1 MMKPCIV
8 IGVTG
13 GIAAYKSLQL
23 VSNLIK
29 KGYEVHVIMTK
40 NATEFVTPLSF
51 ETISHN
57 RVSVDTFD
65 RNFEYD
71 VQHISLAQK
80 ADCFVVAPASAN
92 FIAKAAHGLADDMLT
107 TTFLAAE
114 CPKIICPAMNTHM
127 LENPITQDNIKTC
140 QKYGMMFVDSETG
153 VLACKDV
160 GKGRLAD
167 VAEMEEAIEC
177 ALVKNKFLAGKKLLV
192 SAGATVE
199 HVDPVRTLSN
209 PSTGKMGLAVAK
221 VAKRLGAE
229 VTLVC
234 NTKEFIPKTI
244 DHVIPF
250 TSASSLEEIVLSHF
264 DEMDIVVMA
273 AAVSDY
279 TPAVVYDQKVK
290 KSDDDLFI
298 PLKRTTDIL
307 KECGKRKKH
316 QLLCGFAM
324 ETENLESYATE
335 KLIKKNLDLIA
346 ANNLF
351 VKGAGFATDTNVMT
365 LISPKGIVR
374 LPLMSKEQ
382 TALEILKKLT
392 GETYASN
399 N

>member
-1 MMKPCIV
+1 MKPCIV

-13 GIAAYKSLQL
+13 GIAAYKALQL
-23 VSNLIK
+23 VSNLNK
-29 KGYEVHVIMTK
+29 KGYEVHVIMSK

-107 TTFLAAE
+107 TTFLAAD

-127 LENPITQDNIKTC
+127 LENPITQDNISLCK
-140 QKYGMMFVDSETG
+140 KYGMMFVDSESG
-153 VLACKDV
+153 ILACQDV

-167 VAEMEEAIEC
+167 VAEIEEAIEC
-177 ALVKNKFLAGKKLLV
+177 ALVKEKFLKGKKVLV

-229 VTLVC
+229 VTLVY

-244 DHVIPF
+244 DHAIPF
-250 TSASSLEEIVLSHF
+250 TSAKSLEEIVLNHL

-290 KSDDDLFI
+290 KNDDDLFI
-298 PLKRTTDIL
+298 PLVRTTDIL
-307 KECGKRKKH
+307 AECGKRKTH

-324 ETENLESYATE
+324 ETENLEVYATE

-351 VKGAGFATDTNVMT
+351 VKGAGFATDTNVVT
-365 LISPKGIVR
+365 LISPKNITR
-374 LPLMSKEQ
+374 LPLLTKEQ
-382 TALEILKKLT
+382 TAYEILKKLM

-399 N
+399 D

>member
-1 MMKPCIV
+1 MKPCIAV
-8 IGVTG
+8 GVTG
-13 GIAAYKSLQL
+13 GIAAYKALQL
-23 VSNLIK
+23 VSNLVK
-29 KGYEVHVIMTK
+29 KGYEVHVIMSK

-140 QKYGMMFVDSETG
+140 QKYGMMFVDSESG
-153 VLACKDV
+153 ILACKDV

-167 VAEMEEAIEC
+167 VAEIEEAVEC
-177 ALVKNKFLAGKKLLV
+177 ALVKDKFLSGKKLLV

-209 PSTGKMGLAVAK
+209 PSTGKMGVAVAK

-229 VTLVC
+229 VTLVA
-234 NTKEFIPKTI
+234 NTREFIPKNV

-250 TSASSLEEIVLSHF
+250 TSAKSLADIVLNHF
-264 DEMDIVVMA
+264 EEMDIIVMA

-279 TPAVVYDQKVK
+279 TPSVTYDHKVK

-298 PLKRTTDIL
+298 PLERTTDIL
-307 KECGKRKKH
+307 AECGKRKTH

-324 ETENLESYATE
+324 ETENLENYATQ

-351 VKGAGFATDTNVMT
+351 VQGAGFATDTNVMT
-365 LISPKGIVR
+365 LITSHDVTE
-374 LPLMSKEQ
+374 LPLMSKEK
-382 TALEILKKLT
+382 TAYEILKKLM

-399 N
+399 D

>member
-1 MMKPCIV
+1 MKPCIAV
-8 IGVTG
+8 GVTG
-13 GIAAYKSLQL
+13 GIAAFKALQL
-23 VSNLIK
+23 VSNLVK
-29 KGYEVHVIMTK
+29 KGYEVHVIMSK

-80 ADCFVVAPASAN
+80 ADCFVVAPATAN

-140 QKYGMMFVDSETG
+140 KKYGMMFVDSESG
-153 VLACKDV
+153 ILACKDV

-167 VAEMEEAIEC
+167 VAEIEEAIEC
-177 ALVKNKFLAGKKLLV
+177 ALVKDKFLTGKKLLV

-209 PSTGKMGLAVAK
+209 PSTGKMGVAVAK
-221 VAKRLGAE
+221 MAKRLGAE
-229 VTLVC
+229 VTLVA
-234 NTKEFIPKTI
+234 NTREFIPKTI

-250 TSASSLEEIVLSHF
+250 TSAKSLEEIVLSHF
-264 DEMDIVVMA
+264 EEMDIIVMA

-279 TPAVVYDQKVK
+279 TPSVTYDHKVK

-298 PLKRTTDIL
+298 PLQRTTDIL
-307 KECGKRKKH
+307 AECGKRKTH

-324 ETENLESYATE
+324 ETENLENYAAQ
-335 KLIKKNLDLIA
+335 KLVKKNLDLIA

-351 VKGAGFATDTNVMT
+351 VQGAGFATDTNVMT
-365 LISPKGIVR
+365 LITAHGVTP
-374 LPLMSKEQ
+374 LPLLSKEM
-382 TALEILKKLT
+382 TAYEILKKLK

-399 N
+399 D

>member
-1 MMKPCIV
+1 MKPCIAV
-8 IGVTG
+8 GVTG
-13 GIAAYKSLQL
+13 GIAAYKALQL
-23 VSNLIK
+23 VSNLVK
-29 KGYEVHVIMTK
+29 KGYEVHVIMSK

-80 ADCFVVAPASAN
+80 ADCFVVAPATTN

-127 LENPITQDNIKTC
+127 LENPITQDNIKMC
-140 QKYGMMFVDSETG
+140 QKYGMMFVDSESG
-153 VLACKDV
+153 ILACKDV

-167 VAEMEEAIEC
+167 VAEIEEAVEC
-177 ALVKNKFLAGKKLLV
+177 ALVKDKFLTGKKLLV

-209 PSTGKMGLAVAK
+209 PSTGKMGVAVAK

-229 VTLVC
+229 VTLVA
-234 NTKEFIPKTI
+234 NTREFIPKTV

-250 TSASSLEEIVLSHF
+250 TSAKSLADIVLNHF
-264 DEMDIVVMA
+264 EEMDIIVMA

-279 TPAVVYDQKVK
+279 TPSVTYDHKVK

-298 PLKRTTDIL
+298 PLERTTDIL
-307 KECGKRKKH
+307 AECGKRKTH

-324 ETENLESYATE
+324 ETENLENYAAQ
-335 KLIKKNLDLIA
+335 KLVKKNLDLIA

-351 VKGAGFATDTNVMT
+351 VQGAGFATDTNVMT
-365 LISPKGIVR
+365 LITSHDVTE
-374 LPLMSKEQ
+374 LPLMSKEK
-382 TALEILKKLT
+382 TAYEILKKLM

-399 N
+399 D

>member
-1 MMKPCIV
+1 MKPCIAV
-8 IGVTG
+8 GVTG
-13 GIAAYKSLQL
+13 GIAAYKALQL
-23 VSNLIK
+23 VSNLHK
-29 KGYEVHVIMTK
+29 KGYEVHVLMSK

-107 TTFLAAE
+107 TTFLASD

-127 LENPITQDNIKTC
+127 LENPITQDNISTC
-140 QKYGMMFVDSETG
+140 RKYGMMFVDSESG
-153 VLACKDV
+153 LLACQDV

-167 VAEMEEAIEC
+167 VAEIEEAIEC
-177 ALVKNKFLAGKKLLV
+177 ALVKDQFLKGKKVLV

-199 HVDPVRTLSN
+199 HIDPVRTLSN
-209 PSTGKMGLAVAK
+209 PSTGKMGVAVAK

-250 TSASSLEEIVLSHF
+250 TSAKSLQQIVFDHL

-279 TPAVVYDQKVK
+279 TPEVVYDQKVK

-298 PLKRTTDIL
+298 PLVRTTDIL
-307 KECGKRKKH
+307 AECGKRKTH

-324 ETENLESYATE
+324 ETENLEGYATE

-351 VKGAGFATDTNVMT
+351 VQGAGFAGDTNVVT
-365 LISPKGIVR
+365 LISPKNVTR
-374 LPLMSKEQ
+374 LPLMTKEQ
-382 TALEILKKLT
+382 TAYEILKKLM
-392 GETYASN
+392 GENYASN

>member
-1 MMKPCIV
+1 MKPCIAV
-8 IGVTG
+8 GVTG
-13 GIAAYKSLQL
+13 GIAAYKTLQL

-29 KGYEVHVIMTK
+29 KGYEVHVLMTK

-71 VQHISLAQK
+71 VQHISLARK
-80 ADCFVVAPASAN
+80 ADCFVVAPATAN

-107 TTFLAAE
+107 TTFLAAD

-127 LENPITQDNIKTC
+127 LENPITQDNIKLC
-140 QKYGMMFVDSETG
+140 QKYGMMFVDSESG
-153 VLACKDV
+153 ILACKDV

-167 VAEMEEAIEC
+167 TAEIEEAIEC
-177 ALVKNKFLAGKKLLV
+177 ALVKNKFLAGKKVLV

-221 VAKRLGAE
+221 MAKRLGAE

-234 NTKEFIPKTI
+234 NTREFIPKTI

-250 TSASSLEEIVLSHF
+250 ASAASLEEIVLNQF

-279 TPAVVYDQKVK
+279 TPSVVYDQKVK
-290 KSDDDLFI
+290 KSDEDLFI

-307 KECGKRKKH
+307 AECGKRKTH

-324 ETENLESYATE
+324 ETENLEEYAKE
-335 KLIKKNLDLIA
+335 KLVRKNLDLIA

-351 VKGAGFATDTNVMT
+351 TAGAGFAKDTNVVT
-365 LISPKGIVR
+365 LISPHDLVR

-382 TALEILKKLT
+382 TAYELLKKLT

-399 N
+399 D

>member
-1 MMKPCIV
+1 MKPCIAV
-8 IGVTG
+8 GVTG
-13 GIAAYKSLQL
+13 GIAAYKTLQL

-29 KGYEVHVIMTK
+29 KGYEVHVLMTK

-71 VQHISLAQK
+71 VQHISLARK
-80 ADCFVVAPASAN
+80 ADCFVVAPATAN

-107 TTFLAAE
+107 TTFLAAD

-127 LENPITQDNIKTC
+127 LENLITQDNIKLC
-140 QKYGMMFVDSETG
+140 QKYGMMFVDSESG
-153 VLACKDV
+153 MLACKDV

-167 VAEMEEAIEC
+167 TAEIEEAIEC
-177 ALVKNKFLAGKKLLV
+177 ALVKNKFLAGKKVLV

-221 VAKRLGAE
+221 MAKRLGAE

-234 NTKEFIPKTI
+234 NTREFIPKTI

-250 TSASSLEEIVLSHF
+250 ASAASLEEIVLNQF

-279 TPAVVYDQKVK
+279 TPSVVYDQKVK

-307 KECGKRKKH
+307 AECGKRKTH

-324 ETENLESYATE
+324 ETENLEEYAKE
-335 KLIKKNLDLIA
+335 KLVRKNLDLIA

-351 VKGAGFATDTNVMT
+351 TAGAGFAKDTNVVT
-365 LISPKGIVR
+365 LISPHDLVR

-382 TALEILKKLT
+382 TAYELLKKLT

-399 N
+399 D

>member
-1 MMKPCIV
+1 MKPCV
-8 IGVTG
+8 VVGVTG
-13 GIAAYKSLQL
+13 GIAAYKALQL
-23 VSNLIK
+23 VSNLNK

-51 ETISHN
+51 ETISHQ

-71 VQHISLAQK
+71 VQHIALSQK

-107 TTFLAAE
+107 TTFLASD

-140 QKYGMMFVDSETG
+140 EKYGMMFVDAESG
-153 VLACKDV
+153 LLACKDV

-167 VAEMEEAIEC
+167 VAEIEEAIEC
-177 ALVKNKFLAGKKLLV
+177 ALVKDKFLEGKKVFV

-209 PSTGKMGLAVAK
+209 PSTGKMGVAVAK
-221 VAKRLGAE
+221 MAKRLGAE
-229 VTLVC
+229 VTLAC
-234 NTKEFIPKTI
+234 NTREFVPKTI

-250 TSASSLEEIVLSHF
+250 TSAASLEEIVLSHF

-279 TPAVVYDQKVK
+279 TPSVVYDHKVK
-290 KSDDDLFI
+290 KSDEDMFI
-298 PLKRTTDIL
+298 PLMRTTDIL
-307 KECGKRKKH
+307 AECGKRKTH

-324 ETENLESYATE
+324 ETENLEGYASE
-335 KLIKKNLDLIA
+335 KLRKKNLDLIA

-351 VKGAGFATDTNVMT
+351 VKGAGFATDTNVVT
-365 LISPKGIVR
+365 LISPQSISR
-374 LPLMSKEQ
+374 LPLMSKED
-382 TALEILKKLT
+382 TAYEILKKLT
-392 GETYASN
+392 GESYAAN
-399 N
+399 D

>member
-1 MMKPCIV
+1 MKPCIAV
-8 IGVTG
+8 GVTG
-13 GIAAYKSLQL
+13 GIAAYKALQL
-23 VSNLIK
+23 VSNLTK
-29 KGYEVHVIMTK
+29 KGYEVHVLMTK

-107 TTFLAAE
+107 TTFLAAH

-140 QKYGMMFVDSETG
+140 KKYGMMFVDSESG
-153 VLACKDV
+153 VLACRDV

-167 VAEMEEAIEC
+167 VAEIEEAIEC
-177 ALVKNKFLAGKKLLV
+177 ALVKNKFLSGKKVLV
-192 SAGATVE
+192 SAGATIE

-221 VAKRLGAE
+221 TAKRLGAE

-234 NTKEFIPKTI
+234 NTHEFVPKTI

-250 TSASSLEEIVLSHF
+250 TSAKSLEEIVLGCF
-264 DEMDIVVMA
+264 EEMDIVVMA

-279 TPAVVYDQKVK
+279 TPSVVYDQKVK
-290 KSDDDLFI
+290 KSDEDLFI

-307 KECGKRKKH
+307 AECGKRKTH

-324 ETENLESYATE
+324 ETENLEGFAKE
-335 KLIKKNLDLIA
+335 KLVKKNLDLIA

-351 VKGAGFATDTNVMT
+351 VKGAGFAGDTNVVT
-365 LISPKGIVR
+365 LISPKDIKR
-374 LPLMSKEQ
+374 LPLMSKEE
-382 TALEILKKLT
+382 TAYEILKKLA
-392 GETYASN
+392 GEHYATN
-399 N
+399 D

>member
-1 MMKPCIV
+1 MKPCIAV
-8 IGVTG
+8 GVTG
-13 GIAAYKSLQL
+13 GIAAYKALQL
-23 VSNLIK
+23 VSNLHK
-29 KGYEVHVIMTK
+29 KGYEVHVIMSK

-80 ADCFVVAPASAN
+80 ADCFVIAPASAN

-107 TTFLAAE
+107 TTFLAAD

-127 LENPITQDNIKTC
+127 LENPITQDNIRILRN
-140 QKYGMMFVDSETG
+140 YGMMFVDSESG
-153 VLACKDV
+153 MLACQEV

-167 VAEMEEAIEC
+167 VGEIEEAIEC
-177 ALVKNKFLAGKKLLV
+177 ALVKDKLLKGKKVLV

-229 VTLVC
+229 VTLAC
-234 NTKEFIPKTI
+234 NTREFIPKTI

-250 TSASSLEEIVLSHF
+250 TSAASLKEIVLQHF
-264 DEMDIVVMA
+264 EEMDIVVMA

-279 TPAVVYDQKVK
+279 TPSVVYDQKVK

-298 PLKRTTDIL
+298 PLQRTTDIL
-307 KECGKRKKH
+307 AECGKRKTH

-324 ETENLESYATE
+324 ETENLEGYATE
-335 KLIKKNLDLIA
+335 KLVKKNLDLIA

-351 VKGAGFATDTNVMT
+351 VKGAGFAGDTNVVT
-365 LISPKGIVR
+365 LISPKHITR
-374 LPLMSKEQ
+374 LPLMTKEQ
-382 TALEILKKLT
+382 TAYEILKKLM
-392 GETYASN
+392 GENYASN